1 MSTHPT
7 AQAAAGH
14 IPADLLRQLPA
25 GTDPRSV
32 VVVQAA
38 APNYVGQAL
47 VVLAAAG
54 GAALVIAMI
63 AVTIHIAIAAAAAL
77 PVGIAVGGATLKL
90 GSNGS
95 KGGRK

>member
-14 IPADLLRQLPA
+14 IPADLLRQLPP

-38 APNYVGQAL
+38 PPSYGGQAL
-47 VVLAAAG
+47 VVLAASG
-54 GAALVIAMI
+54 GVALVIAMI
-63 AVTIHIAIAAAAAL
+63 AVTIHIAVAAVAAL

-90 GSNGS
+90 GS